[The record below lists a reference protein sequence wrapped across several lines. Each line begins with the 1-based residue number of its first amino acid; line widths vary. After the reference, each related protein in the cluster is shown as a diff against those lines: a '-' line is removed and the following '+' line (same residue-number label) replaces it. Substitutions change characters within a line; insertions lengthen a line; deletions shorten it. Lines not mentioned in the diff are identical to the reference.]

1 MHKYLRAVGFA
12 SLKRRSDYEL
22 LVQKIALEG
31 RDRAYTS
38 IDDEYMLSVY
48 SEEFAPGIGVSVVGQ
63 FNEDNQFYFE
73 YAYPYLKGNMVSSY
87 EDISVDR
94 HAAKESY
101 AGVCDEARLG
111 VTLIFYLQN
120 IIQYIRVMN
129 AGLLPVK
136 GTSVTLSALS
146 IQGMIMMP
154 LAKTDSDRDFVK
166 KAGNDR
172 IKLVEAARRG
182 DEQAMESL
190 TLDDMDTYTAI
201 SRKIRK
207 DDIFTLVDTYFMP
220 YGVECDQY
228 SVLGEIL
235 NTELVTN
242 TMTGEEIYKLQINC
256 NEIIMDMCINKLD
269 LFGEPEA
276 GRRFKG
282 IIWLQGYINYPV

>member
-1 MHKYLRAVGFA
+1 MHKYLRAVGFS
-12 SLKRRSDYEL
+12 SLKKRDDYEI

-31 RDRAYTS
+31 SDRAYTS
-38 IDDEYMLSVY
+38 IDDDYMLSVY
-48 SEEFAPGIGVSVVGQ
+48 RQEFAPGIGVAVVGQ
-63 FNEDNQFYFE
+63 FSEDNHFYFE
-73 YAYPYLKGNMVSSY
+73 YSYPYIRGNMVSSY
-87 EDISVDR
+87 EDISIER
-94 HAAKESY
+94 HAEKESY

-111 VTLIFYLQN
+111 VSLIFYLQN

-129 AGLLPVK
+129 AGLLPIR

-154 LAKTDSDRDFVK
+154 LAKTESDIDLVK
-166 KAGNDR
+166 KAGHDR

-201 SRKIRK
+201 SRKIRR

-235 NTELVTN
+235 NTELVVN
-242 TMTGEEIYKLQINC
+242 EMTGEEIYKMQINC

-269 LFGEPEA
+269 LFGEPEV

>member
-1 MHKYLRAVGFA
+1 MHRYLRAVGFS
-12 SLKRRSDYEL
+12 SLKKRSDYES

-31 RDRAYTS
+31 SDRAYTS
-38 IDDEYMLSVY
+38 IDDDYMLSVY
-48 SEEFAPGIGVSVVGQ
+48 REEFAPGIGVAVVGQ
-63 FNEDNQFYFE
+63 FSEDNHFYFE
-73 YAYPYLKGNMVSSY
+73 YSYPYIRGNMVSSY
-87 EDISVDR
+87 EDISIER
-94 HAAKESY
+94 HAEKESY

-111 VTLIFYLQN
+111 VSLIFYLQN

-146 IQGMIMMP
+146 VQGMIMMP
-154 LAKTDSDRDFVK
+154 LAKTESDIDIAK

-235 NTELVTN
+235 SAELVTN
-242 TMTGEEIYKLQINC
+242 KLTGEEIYKMQINC

-269 LFGEPEA
+269 LFGEPEVH
-276 GRRFKG
+276 RRFKG